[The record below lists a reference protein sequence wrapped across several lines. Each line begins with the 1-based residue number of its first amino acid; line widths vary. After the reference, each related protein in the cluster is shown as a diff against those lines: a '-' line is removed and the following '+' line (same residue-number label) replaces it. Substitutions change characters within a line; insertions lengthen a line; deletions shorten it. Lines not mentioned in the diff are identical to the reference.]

1 MNTYKITMA
10 TDDPVYNG
18 EMTSNWYGYTEQVA
32 IAQAMLYYAQNGSR
46 KLEVLEISEVPR

>member
-1 MNTYKITMA
+1 MKDYTITMA

-18 EMTSNWYGYTEQVA
+18 EITARWSGYGEQSA

-46 KLEVLEISEVPR
+46 SLKVLEIKEI

>member
-1 MNTYKITMA
+1 MKSYKITMK

-18 EMTSNWYGYTEQVA
+18 EHTTNWSAYGEQQA

-46 KLEVLEISEVPR
+46 ELKVLEINEK